1 MSSLRRSEFVRALSA
16 GGAAATVPFLAGA
29 APPLGKPEKTRLRV
43 GLPVDA
49 TVFLPVYIAA
59 AKTWAAQGLDVEL
72 VAFSGDAPASQALVS
87 GSTDFNVSSPNA
99 LINAINA
106 GQPII
111 SFYAGFWQSD
121 FEWLAAPSIKR
132 WSDLKGKSL
141 GVTTFG
147 SLTEALTR
155 YVLIKNEIDPDH
167 DVTLQQTGGSASSYQ
182 ALKSGRIAATILATP
197 YKWQAAEDGFVV
209 LATQIKDIAPQWPKQ
224 IFVAKTDFLNSNP
237 NTVAAVLR
245 AHVAALRLAHAQREY
260 AVGILTD
267 RLKYDKRWAE
277 RAYDDM
283 MGGFNERG
291 GFPEK
296 FMPVFWKVTMVT
308 GDVKTPWPSNKLLDD
323 RWVRSFNQW
332 APGN

>member
-1 MSSLRRSEFVRALSA
+1 MLKRSQFVGELAA
-16 GGAAATVPFLAGA
+16 GAALATAPLLVGA
-29 APPLGKPEKTRLRV
+29 APPLGKLEKTHLRV

-72 VAFSGDAPASQALVS
+72 VAFSGDAPAAQALVG

-99 LINAINA
+99 LINAITA

-121 FEWLAAPSIKR
+121 FEWLAASAIKR
-132 WSDLKGKSL
+132 WADLKGKSL

-155 YVLIKNEIDPDH
+155 YILIKNGLDPDH
-167 DVTLQQTGGSASSYQ
+167 DVQLQQTGGSVSSYQ

-197 YKWQAAEDGFVV
+197 YKWQAVEDGFVV
-209 LATQIKDIAPQWPKQ
+209 LATQIKDVAPQWPKQ
-224 IFVAKTDFLNSNP
+224 IFVAKTDFLIANP
-237 NTVAAVLR
+237 NTVSAVLR
-245 AHVAALRLAHAQREY
+245 AHVAALRLARAQREY
-260 AVGILTD
+260 AVGVLSD
-267 RLKYDKRWAE
+267 RLKYEKRWAE

-291 GFPEK
+291 GFPDK
-296 FMPVFWKVTMVT
+296 YMPVFWKITMVT
-308 GDVKTPWPSNKLLDD
+308 GDVKAPWPNSKLLDD
-323 RWVRSFNQW
+323 RWVRTFNQW
-332 APGN
+332 APAD

>member
-1 MSSLRRSEFVRALSA
+1 MTSLRRSYFVRALSVA
-16 GGAAATVPFLAGA
+16 GAAASAPFLAGA
-29 APPLGKPEKTRLRV
+29 APLLGKPEKPRLRV

-72 VAFSGDAPASQALVS
+72 VAFNGDAPASQALVS

-99 LINAINA
+99 LINAITA
-106 GQPII
+106 GQPIVA
-111 SFYAGFWQSD
+111 FYAGFWQSD

-155 YVLIKNEIDPDH
+155 YVLIKNEIDPDR
-167 DVTLQQTGGSASSYQ
+167 DVQLQQTGGSASSYQ
-182 ALKSGRIAATILATP
+182 ALKAGRIAATILATP

-209 LATQIKDIAPQWPKQ
+209 LATQIKDVAPQWPKQ
-224 IFVAKTDFLNSNP
+224 IFVAKTDFLNSSP
-237 NTVAAVLR
+237 NTIAAVLR
-245 AHVAALRLAHAQREY
+245 AHVAALRLARAQREY
-260 AVGILTD
+260 AVGVLSD
-267 RLKYDKRWAE
+267 RLKYEKRWAE

-291 GFPEK
+291 GFPDK
-296 FMPVFWKVTMVT
+296 YMPVFWKITMVT
-308 GDVKTPWPSNKLLDD
+308 GDVKAAWPNSKLLDD

-332 APGN
+332 APTT

>member
-1 MSSLRRSEFVRALSA
+1 M
-16 GGAAATVPFLAGA
+16 
-29 APPLGKPEKTRLRV
+29 LGKPEKAQLRV
-43 GLPVDA
+43 GLPVEA

-59 AKTWAAQGLDVEL
+59 ARTWAAQGLDVQL
-72 VAFSGDAPASQALVS
+72 VSFSGDAQAAQALVG

-99 LINAINA
+99 LINAING

-141 GVTTFG
+141 GVTSFG

-155 YVLIKNEIDPDH
+155 YLLIKNGLDPER
-167 DVTLQQTGGSASSYQ
+167 DVQLQQTGGSASSYQ

-197 YKWQAAEDGFVV
+197 YKWQAEEDGFVV
-209 LATQIKDIAPQWPKQ
+209 LATQSRDIASQWPKQ
-224 IFVAKTDFLNSNP
+224 IFVAKADFLKANP
-237 NTVAAVLR
+237 NTVSAVLR
-245 AHVAALRLAHAQREY
+245 AHVAALRLARAQREY
-260 AVGILTD
+260 AVGVLID

-283 MGGFNERG
+283 MGSYNERG
-291 GFPEK
+291 GFPDK
-296 FMPVFWKVTMVT
+296 SMPVFWKVTMTT
-308 GDVKTPWPSNKLLDD
+308 GDVKAPWPNDKLLDD
-323 RWVRSFNQW
+323 HWVRTFKQW
-332 APGN
+332 APTD